1 MKELLGKPVA
11 EALSGQLR
19 ARLNE
24 LNEAHQRMPRLDV
37 VVVGHNPASMAYV
50 GRIQRACD
58 KYGFDNKVH
67 HFQDDVQEQQLL
79 YSIDLLNHDEAVD
92 GIIIQM
98 PLPKGI
104 SQDALTA
111 ALDPAKDV
119 DVFHPANLG
128 KIMMGTANIFPATP
142 HAVIEL
148 LRYYKIPTQGK
159 HAVILGRSRIV
170 GLPLANMLIQKQDP
184 GDCTV
189 TVCHSRT
196 NDLPAV
202 LRSADILVVAMG
214 KPLFVKEDMVK
225 EGATVIDVGINS
237 VPDPASPNG
246 HKIVGDVDFERVAP
260 RCQYISPVPGGVG
273 PVTNM
278 MLLYHTL
285 QSRESRK

>member
-11 EALSGQLR
+11 EALSG
-19 ARLNE
+19 E
-24 LNEAHQRMPRLDV
+24 LMAHVAELKAAGQRVPRLDV
-37 VVVGHNPASMAYV
+37 VIAGQNPASMAYV
-50 GRIQRACD
+50 NRIQRACD
-58 KYGFDNKVH
+58 KYGFANKVH

-79 YSIDLLNHDEAVD
+79 YSIELLNRDEEVD
-92 GIIIQM
+92 GIIVQM

-104 SQDALTA
+104 SQDAVTA
-111 ALDPAKDV
+111 ALDPSKDV
-119 DVFHPANLG
+119 DVFHPTNLG
-128 KIMMGTANIFPATP
+128 KIMMGTADLFPATP

-148 LRYYKIPTQGK
+148 MRYYKIPTQGK

-196 NDLPAV
+196 KNLPAL
-202 LRSADILVVAMG
+202 LRSADILIVAMG
-214 KPLFVKEDMVK
+214 KPLFVKEKMVK

-237 VPDPASPNG
+237 VPDPNNPKG
-246 HKIVGDVDFERVAP
+246 HKIVGDVDFENVAP
-260 RCQYISPVPGGVG
+260 HCEYISPVPGGVG

-285 QSRESRK
+285 QSREKRK